1 MKTAQLKELAEEL
14 YDNPTEALRSV
25 LQEVIDE
32 KGMIYN
38 ATLKEAN
45 QMYSRTLEHKI
56 RNYGKQHR

>member
-1 MKTAQLKELAEEL
+1 MKTAQLKELAEDL

-45 QMYSRTLEHKI
+45 QMYSRTLERKI
-56 RNYGKQHR
+56 RNYGKQRR